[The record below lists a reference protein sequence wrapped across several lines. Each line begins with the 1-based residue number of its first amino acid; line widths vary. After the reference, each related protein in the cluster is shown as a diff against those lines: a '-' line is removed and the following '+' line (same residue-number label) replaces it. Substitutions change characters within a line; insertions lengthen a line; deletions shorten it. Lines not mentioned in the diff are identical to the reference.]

1 MNVEK
6 VSKEDDVEKAQTN
19 DIENFDSS
27 SSKAVTLIEGTN
39 GNSISVTA
47 DSIVVPDGFYVAGEE
62 RSILEIL
69 QGRLRDNALQPS
81 EPLSEV

>member
-1 MNVEK
+1 MSIGK
-6 VSKEDDVEKAQTN
+6 GCKEDDIDKAQTN

-27 SSKAVTLIEGTN
+27 SSKPVTLIEGTN

-47 DSIVVPDGFYVAGEE
+47 DIIVVPDGFYVAGEE

-69 QGRLRDNALQPS
+69 QGRLRDNPLQPS
-81 EPLSEV
+81 EPLSQV

>member
-1 MNVEK
+1 MNVGK
-6 VSKEDDVEKAQTN
+6 VSEKDDIEKAQTK

-47 DSIVVPDGFYVAGEE
+47 DTIVVPDGLYVAQEE
-62 RSILEIL
+62 RIMLEIL
-69 QGRLRDNALQPS
+69 QGRLRDNSSQHS
-81 EPLSEV
+81 EPLSQV